1 MAADR
6 QRPKGCAQPRR
17 RGTGGSDKRNRM
29 TVHDVDFTARAGK
42 TRWLPGRWP
51 VARRFVERLPRA
63 LRFIIVGCTG
73 LAVDLS
79 LFTALEAYAHH
90 PLAVRLITLTLATFV
105 TWRLNRAFTFARSHR
120 PQHHEAMRYAAVT
133 ALAQGTS
140 YLVFAALVLTVLAWL
155 PQAALM
161 SGALVGA
168 FISYNG
174 HRLFAFAPH
183 APAPASAAQ
192 GAHRA

>member
-1 MAADR
+1 MPAV
-6 QRPKGCAQPRR
+6 RR
-17 RGTGGSDKRNRM
+17 L
-29 TVHDVDFTARAGK
+29 A
-42 TRWLPGRWP
+42 
-51 VARRFVERLPRA
+51 ERLPRP
-63 LRFIIVGCTG
+63 LRFILVGCTG

-79 LFTALEAYAHH
+79 LFTAMVAYAHH
-90 PLAVRLITLTLATFV
+90 PPVVRLVTLTVATLV
-105 TWRLNRAFTFARSHR
+105 TWRLNRAFTFARSNR
-120 PQHHEAMRYAAVT
+120 PQHDEAMRYGAVT

-161 SGALVGA
+161 GGALVGA
-168 FISYNG
+168 VVSYNG

-183 APAPASAAQ
+183 APASGSGPQ